1 MEYRTL
7 GKTGLEVSLLSFGCM
22 RLPKDEDEAAALI
35 SAAIDKGVNYFET
48 SPGYCDGT
56 SERKVG
62 LGVRGRRDKVL
73 VSTKSFV
80 KDETDADSI
89 RAKIEASLEALQTD
103 YLDFYQFW
111 GFELKCWDKARRPGG
126 PVAGIRKLMDEGVIR
141 HFGFTSHDTPENVIK
156 LLETGEF
163 ETATLVYNILYTD
176 QGPAIAAARENGMGI
191 VVMCPV
197 SGGLLANPSR
207 EILDLFP
214 GASDGSSSAELALRF
229 AWSCRGVTTTP
240 SGMERMAE
248 LEANLAAAERFEPLA
263 ETDRARVL
271 EVLKQFRAVGDKFCT
286 GCRYCLPCP
295 NDVWIPGIFKL
306 VNYAR
311 LYGLADRAKAQY
323 NEWSEKHGTS
333 VCIECG
339 ECEPKCPHG
348 IPIIAQLKEA
358 AELFGDA
365 APAPSMPKEGDG

>member
-1 MEYRTL
+1 MKYRTL

-22 RLPKDEDEAAALI
+22 RLPEDEDEAAALI
-35 SAAIDKGVNYFET
+35 SAGADRGLNYFET
-48 SPGYCDGT
+48 APGYCNGT
-56 SERKVG
+56 CERKVG
-62 LGVRGRRDKVL
+62 LGLRGRREQVL
-73 VSTKSFV
+73 VSAKSFV
-80 KDETDADSI
+80 KDDTDADAMRRSV
-89 RAKIEASLEALQTD
+89 EASLAALQTD

-111 GFELKCWDKARRPGG
+111 GFRLESWDNVRKPGG
-126 PVAGIRKLMDEGVIR
+126 ALEAIRKLQGEGVIR
-141 HFGFTSHDTPENVIK
+141 HFGFTSHDTPENVIT

-163 ETATLVYNILYTD
+163 ESATLVYNILYTD
-176 QGPAIAAARENGMGI
+176 QEPAIATARDRGVGI

-207 EILDLFP
+207 EIQDLFP
-214 GASDGSSSAELALRF
+214 GASDGSGSAELALRF

-240 SGMERMAE
+240 SGMERME
-248 LEANLAAAERFEPLA
+248 DLEQNLAAVKRFEPLA
-263 ETDRARVL
+263 ESDRARVL
-271 EVLKQFRAVGDKFCT
+271 EVLEQFRAVGDKFCT

-311 LYGLADRAKAQY
+311 LYGLADKAKIQY
-323 NEWSEKHGTS
+323 SEWSEKHGTA
-333 VCIECG
+333 VCSECG

-365 APAPSMPKEGDG
+365 LPQARPEGD